1 MYHSRMMLSR
11 RKRAADSRPCEA
23 FPAHGEGGPLA
34 VDEVFLGNLTG
45 KDLISLAALDSFPAR
60 GEAKGGFLIAL
71 NR

>member
-11 RKRAADSRPCEA
+11 RKRARGARAVKA

-34 VDEVFLGNLTG
+34 VDEVSCEKQR
-45 KDLISLAALDSFPAR
+45 KDLISLAALDSFPVP
-60 GEAKGGFLIAL
+60 GEAKGRLLIAL